1 MPDNP
6 IANLRNNIPDCRV
19 HNKCNRE
26 PQEMG
31 HNNAGYGATDEEWD
45 LPFNC
50 RYDTVVQRNTNTLT
64 NNLNNT

>member
-1 MPDNP
+1 M
-6 IANLRNNIPDCRV
+6 
-19 HNKCNRE
+19 E
-26 PQEMG
+26 PQEMV

-50 RYDTVVQRNTNTLT
+50 RYDTVIQMNTNTLT